1 MKFSVNEIQD
11 FEQGSLWQ
19 LMVAEIQE
27 WERRILNE
35 LAAPTF
41 NASEGKMDFSA
52 SERAMY
58 DEGLRG
64 SLRAT
69 GFFKSLPEMMVE
81 ALKQEEQQNESG
93 NE

>member
-1 MKFSVNEIQD
+1 MKFSIHEIQE
-11 FEQGSLWQ
+11 FEQSTLWQ
-19 LMVAEIQE
+19 MMVAEIKE
-27 WERRILNE
+27 WEHRILNE

-41 NASEGKMDFSA
+41 NVGEGKMDFSA

-69 GFFKSLPEMMVE
+69 GFFKNLPEMIIE
-81 ALKQEEQQNESG
+81 AFKQEEQQHDTETK
-93 NE
+93 